1 MKYSK
6 IMFFITLFSFML
18 IVSAC
23 SDGVGEE
30 GEIKIK
36 VAHYFAEGHP
46 QHKALEEEF
55 VPYVEEKTDGKVTVE
70 VYPNSELGA
79 EDEYTNGVRNGSIEM
94 VVAGMGLQE
103 AEAKIGTLEWP
114 YLFDDYE
121 EAKTSLDGEVGEEI
135 GDEFRKLDVEPIGWT
150 ANGFR
155 AISSNDT
162 IESMDD
168 LKGLKLR
175 MPEYH
180 VYERTGEAMGV
191 SVQPMPIS
199 EIFTAL
205 EQGVV
210 DGQENPLA
218 TFKESGFYEVQ
229 SDVLESNHMFSP
241 NVYLINADFM
251 DNLDEDIQKIVR
263 DGAKNAADYEW
274 ELMESEEDD
283 IKSEL
288 ESEGITIT
296 EPDDQFKQELEDTI
310 KDKVYEDLLEKH
322 DWAEEFLETVEKSKE

>member
-1 MKYSK
+1 
-6 IMFFITLFSFML
+6 
-18 IVSAC
+18 
-23 SDGVGEE
+23 
-30 GEIKIK
+30 
-36 VAHYFAEGHP
+36 
-46 QHKALEEEF
+46 
-55 VPYVEEKTDGKVTVE
+55 
-70 VYPNSELGA
+70 
-79 EDEYTNGVRNGSIEM
+79 
-94 VVAGMGLQE
+94 
-103 AEAKIGTLEWP
+103 
-114 YLFDDYE
+114 
-121 EAKTSLDGEVGEEI
+121 
-135 GDEFRKLDVEPIGWT
+135 WT

-191 SVQPMPIS
+191 SVQPMPTS

-229 SDVLESNHMFSP
+229 
-241 NVYLINADFM
+241 Y
-251 DNLDEDIQKIVR
+251 
-263 DGAKNAADYEW
+263 
-274 ELMESEEDD
+274 D